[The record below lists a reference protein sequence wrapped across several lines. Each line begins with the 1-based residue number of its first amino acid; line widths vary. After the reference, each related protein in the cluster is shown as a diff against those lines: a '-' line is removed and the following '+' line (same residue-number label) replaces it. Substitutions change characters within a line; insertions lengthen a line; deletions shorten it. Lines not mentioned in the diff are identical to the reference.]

1 MALFAEWRDGFPFS
15 IHDDNGKQVGRIN
28 SWRLPRHFNLNIHVR
43 RRLSFLGHQWSL
55 RPGVDNVTN
64 RPNYNLV
71 NNNIDSPQF
80 HNLFGRSPRK
90 LVVRL
95 RWLGKAEN

>member
-1 MALFAEWRDGFPFS
+1 M
-15 IHDDNGKQVGRIN
+15 
-28 SWRLPRHFNLNIHVR
+28 
-43 RRLSFLGHQWSL
+43 
-55 RPGVDNVTN
+55 TN

-71 NNNIDSPQF
+71 NNNVDSPEF